1 MLIQQEHGSETY
13 GLVKHM
19 WSIDPNS
26 EGSFIDHYCVMDPGQ
41 QTGGAKMVIKGE
53 PVDVHFGIDDLLK
66 RCDYICNVLPKSP
79 DTDNILGG
87 GKLQLCQGNIFG
99 CSVMEGL

>member
-87 GKLQLCQGNIFG
+87 GKLQLCQGIIFR
-99 CSVMEGL
+99 

>member
-1 MLIQQEHGSETY
+1 
-13 GLVKHM
+13 
-19 WSIDPNS
+19 
-26 EGSFIDHYCVMDPGQ
+26 
-41 QTGGAKMVIKGE
+41 MVIKGE

-87 GKLQLCQGNIFG
+87 GKLQLCQGNIFRWSLHEETNRFEIIHIIYH
-99 CSVMEGL
+99 CILYSRKW